1 MLSGRHKHYGLD
13 MRRGLLI
20 GVLALAFAAPVASAP
35 PTITIQSN
43 TKVAEGWQ
51 TFQVYG
57 AVSGPSAG
65 EPIDVEAYLCDGYGI
80 WESER
85 KTETG
90 TNGTWVTTVGVLAN
104 AKLRARWRG
113 GFSNAI
119 SVDVHPHMLLQHAGP
134 NRYGVSVDA
143 NSFFDGKHGVLER
156 LVGTRWVRV
165 RSFTLSGHHSF
176 GVAWSTA
183 RFGAHEKAGT
193 NLRAVLPKSQVGRCY
208 LAGFSNTIKA

>member
-1 MLSGRHKHYGLD
+1 

-90 TNGTWVTTVGVLAN
+90 TNGTWVTVSSTENTACLNGSSA
-104 AKLRARWRG
+104 RAG
-113 GFSNAI
+113 YAFA
-119 SVDVHPHMLLQHAGP
+119 
-134 NRYGVSVDA
+134 
-143 NSFFDGKHGVLER
+143 
-156 LVGTRWVRV
+156 
-165 RSFTLSGHHSF
+165 RS
-176 GVAWSTA
+176 
-183 RFGAHEKAGT
+183 R
-193 NLRAVLPKSQVGRCY
+193 
-208 LAGFSNTIKA
+208 